1 MAIYHLSVSNISRS
15 QGRSVVA
22 AAAYRSGECLTDA
35 RYEKVQDYS
44 RKTDIAHAEL
54 MLPAQAPS
62 WMAKREQLWN
72 AVEAF
77 EKRKDARLAREVQF
91 SLPRELNLEQN
102 IALAKEFVQKTFVEA
117 GMVADLSVHTHV
129 GKDGE
134 EQPHVHVLLLTREV
148 NADGFGMKN
157 PEWNRTE
164 LLCQWREAWAEFAN
178 HHLALH
184 GHDIQ
189 IDHRSYEAQGIEL
202 EPQHKIGAVAV
213 HDRLARLADHHRIA
227 RENGERITKDPA
239 LALKALTHQQS
250 TFTLQD
256 LAKFVSRH
264 TEDAEQFVDVYT
276 KVQACK
282 EMVYLGLDQKGQER
296 YTTEE
301 MLKLEQQML
310 MQARSLHQQE
320 RHAVSAKALTSA
332 IAQRSLSE
340 EQRAGLQHI
349 TAQGDLKCLV
359 GYAGT
364 GKSYLL
370 GAAREAWEASGY
382 RVRGVAL
389 SGIAAQNLEQSS
401 GIVSRTVASQVW
413 QWGQGR
419 EQLSE
424 RDILVIDEAGM
435 LGSRQMAR
443 LVAEAQQRGAKVVLI
458 GDPQQLQAIEA
469 GAAFRAIA
477 EQHGYKELTEI
488 RRQHFGWQKE
498 ATYQLAH
505 GRVAEALYQY
515 AVRDHIHTSATSQ
528 TAKQQLMAQWQDVRH
543 THSDQTQIILAYTR
557 KDVRELNEMA
567 RAYKQQDGEL
577 GIRRVFQM
585 DQGTREFAIGDR
597 VYFLKRDHGLKVVNG
612 TLGTI
617 RGLEG
622 HMLKVELDRDDLQ
635 PRDRLVEVDTRLYKH
650 LEHGYA
656 ATVYKAQGVTVDR
669 TYLLASRHYDAH
681 SSYVGLSR
689 HRLSCDVFVNR
700 EEFADNRQLAQVL
713 GCDRA
718 KDVSLDYWRH
728 SEAYGRQRGVE
739 PDSYAYAQMVQREQA
754 FSLNSLERTSD
765 AEFISPAKSFE
776 KSKGLMGS
784 VPSPERQP
792 TERELRT
799 FDKQFGQQNPEL
811 GAKYE
816 DTLQP
821 MRSQHSLEEQA
832 LAVEKRLKEYGE
844 RIVAQKLPMLPQ
856 EEHHKMQEWAYGIH
870 QDQELMRELASRPS
884 VVQQIDQMS
893 KQHEVRQAGLEY
905 RGFWGPPLE
914 KLVEQARALKQR
926 EAASPKREAPSVEV
940 PKYGFSPADVE
951 KMLDEYRDGVLK
963 GTMLMKERAVLQER
977 AYHLS
982 CDKELMR
989 ELSSQPRLVERLQI
1003 MVKDYER
1010 ERTRELQRERSRGR
1024 EIEF

>member
-22 AAAYRSGECLTDA
+22 AAAYRSGECLSDA

-44 RKTDIAHAEL
+44 RKTDIAHAEV
-54 MLPAQAPS
+54 MLPDHAPS

-91 SLPRELNLEQN
+91 SLPRELTIEQN
-102 IALAKEFVQKTFVEA
+102 IELAKEFVQKTFVDA

-148 NADGFGMKN
+148 TADGFGLKN
-157 PEWNRTE
+157 PDWNRTE
-164 LLCQWREAWAEFAN
+164 LLCQWREGWASLAN

-184 GHDIQ
+184 GHDLQ
-189 IDHRSYEAQGIEL
+189 IDHRSYAAQGIEL

-213 HDRLARLADHHRIA
+213 HDRLARLADHQRIA

-250 TFTLQD
+250 TFTLQEV
-256 LAKFVSRH
+256 AKFVSRH
-264 TEDAEQFVDVYT
+264 TEDAGQFVDVYA
-276 KVQACK
+276 KVQACP
-282 EMVYLGLDQKGQER
+282 EMVYLGLDQRGQER

-301 MLKLEQQML
+301 MLKLESQML
-310 MQARSLHQQE
+310 LQARSLHQQASH
-320 RHAVSAKALTSA
+320 RVQDRALAQAVAE
-332 IAQRSLSE
+332 RSLSK
-340 EQRAGLQHI
+340 EQQSALQHI
-349 TAQGDLKCLV
+349 TAQGGLKCLV

-401 GIVSRTVASQVW
+401 GIVSRTVASQTW

-419 EQLSE
+419 EPLTHK
-424 RDILVIDEAGM
+424 DILVIDEAGM

-443 LVAEAQQRGAKVVLI
+443 LVAEAQQSGAKVVVI

-477 EQHGYKELTEI
+477 EQHGYQELTEI
-488 RRQHFGWQKE
+488 RRQQLGWQKA

-505 GRVAEALYQY
+505 GHVAEALYQY
-515 AVRDHIHTSATSQ
+515 AVRDHLHTSATSQ

-543 THSDQTQIILAYTR
+543 THPDQTQIILAYTR

-567 RAYKQQDGEL
+567 RAYKRQDGEL
-577 GIRRVFQM
+577 GIGRMFQM
-585 DQGTREFAIGDR
+585 EQGTREFAVGDR
-597 VYFLKRDHGLKVVNG
+597 VYFLKRDNGLKVVNG
-612 TLGTI
+612 TLGTV

-622 HMLKVELDRDDLQ
+622 PMLKVELDRDDLQ
-635 PRDRLVEVDTRLYKH
+635 PRDRLVEVDTSLYKH

-689 HRLSCDVFVNR
+689 HRLSCDVFVSR

-713 GCDRA
+713 GRDRA
-718 KDVSLDYWRH
+718 KDVSIDYIRY

-739 PDSYAYAQMVQREQA
+739 PDQQSHLQQLRREQVFA
-754 FSLNSLERTSD
+754 AHPLERVRG
-765 AEFISPAKSFE
+765 SPS
-776 KSKGLMGS
+776 
-784 VPSPERQP
+784 
-792 TERELRT
+792 
-799 FDKQFGQQNPEL
+799 
-811 GAKYE
+811 
-816 DTLQP
+816 
-821 MRSQHSLEEQA
+821 SLAAQA
-832 LAVEKRLKEYGE
+832 CAVEEKLKEYSEKVLGYGML
-844 RIVAQKLPMLPQ
+844 LPA
-856 EEHHKMQEWAYGIH
+856 EHHKMQEWAYGIH
-870 QDQELMRELASRPS
+870 QDPALMQEFASKPS
-884 VVQQIDQMS
+884 VAQQLDRLSQ
-893 KQHEVRQAGLEY
+893 QHEVRQAGLEY
-905 RGFWGPPLE
+905 RGMFGPPLE
-914 KLVEQARALKQR
+914 KLVEQARALKQQ
-926 EAASPKREAPSVEV
+926 EAVSPKLEVPALGVPQYNVSPVEV
-940 PKYGFSPADVE
+940 GA
-951 KMLDEYRDGVLK
+951 MLDKYRDGILN
-963 GTMLMKERAVLQER
+963 GTLLMKERAALQER

-982 CDKELMR
+982 QDKELMQK
-989 ELSSQPRLVERLQI
+989 LKVQPKLVERLQI

-1010 ERTRELQRERSRGR
+1010 ERTRQLQRERSKGR